1 MSTSGS
7 GNGILEGFF
16 GSVSGSVERWT
27 GIELNLST
35 VLLVVGVV
43 PVLLGLRAAG
53 RIHRTVRSG
62 LSLLSGPGTVSRAAV
77 KHIMENCE
85 PGNPE
90 MALKCADELDASGKH
105 FLIHIGEEKGRLF
118 DSAVREHR
126 PTVVL
131 ELGGYFGYS
140 ALRVARLLSADD
152 NAKLYSMEI
161 NQECAES
168 CRTLLK
174 FCGVDD
180 RAEVLNCA
188 AQDGIAEFRERTG
201 RSSVDMVVIDHWK
214 PLYLPDLK
222 RLEASGLMHPGTVV
236 LADNILYPGVPD
248 YKEYVTTSPKYQTEM
263 HVSKMTT
270 YMGKE
275 AEDAVAI
282 SVYLGEQG
290 EG

>member
-1 MSTSGS
+1 MTI
-7 GNGILEGFF
+7 NAILEAFF
-16 GSVSGSVERWT
+16 GYVSSVERWT
-27 GIELNLST
+27 GVKLDLGT
-35 VLLVVGVV
+35 VVLIVGALHVVIGLL
-43 PVLLGLRAAG
+43 AAG
-53 RIHRTVRSG
+53 RIHRAWVAWRSTSNSGVGKVALTV
-62 LSLLSGPGTVSRAAV
+62 V
-77 KHIMENCE
+77 KHITENCE
-85 PGNPE
+85 PNNPDL
-90 MALKCADELDASGKH
+90 ALKCADELHDSGKH
-105 FLIHIGEEKGRLF
+105 HLIHIGDVKGKTF

-222 RLEASGLMHPGTVV
+222 RLEASGLMHPGTVI

-248 YKEYVTTSPKYQTEM
+248 YKEYVTTSPKYRTEM

-270 YMGKE
+270 YMGNE